1 MTSNTGMPKDF
12 ALSKAYYFRKNSV
25 NLAALTCLKMSILK
39 LQRHWLICVCQTVFF
54 TVLFSLYSFGSRAQ
68 NYKASAKID
77 QRVIDKLTTLKYQYE
92 VELDGTVKFILPVG
106 KDARSQ
112 TLYIRS
118 VTDWYD
124 QMEIREIYSV
134 IYKSDKRPPEYMLA
148 KILLDNS
155 RKKLGAWEL
164 IYEDTQYHLLF
175 NAKVKANESPQNI
188 KSIIEI
194 VGAAADDMEKELF
207 ISDNW

>member
-1 MTSNTGMPKDF
+1 MQVLRVVF
-12 ALSKAYYFRKNSV
+12 L
-25 NLAALTCLKMSILK
+25 NLIL
-39 LQRHWLICVCQTVFF
+39 I
-54 TVLFSLYSFGSRAQ
+54 LFSPLLWSQ
-68 NYKASAKID
+68 VVYKSSAKVD
-77 QRVIDKLTTLKYQYE
+77 KRVVDKLGILKYQYE
-92 VELDGTVKFILPVG
+92 VEQDGTIKFILPVN
-106 KDARSQ
+106 KNNRSQ

-148 KILLDNS
+148 KILFDNS
-155 RKKLGAWEL
+155 HKKLGAWEM
-164 IYEDTQYHLLF
+164 IYEDSQYHILY
-175 NAKVKANESPQNI
+175 NAKVDAEESPQNL

-194 VGAAADDMEKELF
+194 VGVAADDMEKNLF